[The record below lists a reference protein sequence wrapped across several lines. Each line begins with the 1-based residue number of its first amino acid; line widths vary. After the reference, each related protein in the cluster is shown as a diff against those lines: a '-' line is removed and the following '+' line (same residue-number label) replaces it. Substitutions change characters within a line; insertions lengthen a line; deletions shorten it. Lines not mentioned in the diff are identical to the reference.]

1 MGRLLPKDIR
11 GGLWNQMSV
20 FLCIP
25 SARPDGGTI
34 SEWRAM
40 GYRIAVYRDFG
51 QGIDADI
58 LIEGRPET
66 YPGYARATNGL
77 IAAALDM
84 DCGCDWCVI
93 GGDDISP
100 DPSHAPEEI
109 ARECSQHFHPWLNY
123 CCDACRHLGRP
134 WPTGQ
139 VENLHQRSCPCQYC
153 GRMCPTYPVKDG
165 AGSFGAMQPTGDSWG
180 EDELWAIRKYPA
192 GQRRYI
198 ERICGSA
205 WLGREFCERMYGG
218 KGPLWTGYTHMRV
231 DEELQ
236 EVAIKMGALWQR
248 PDLTQY
254 HHHAQRDRSKP
265 IPEFL
270 KRAYSP
276 EHWAESSALF
286 NQRKAAGFPGHEP
299 L

>member
-1 MGRLLPKDIR
+1 
-11 GGLWNQMSV
+11 MSV

-34 SEWRAM
+34 YEWRAM

-51 QGIDADI
+51 EGIDADI

-84 DCGCDWCVI
+84 DCECDWCVI

-100 DPSHAPEEI
+100 DPNHAPDEI
-109 ARECSQHFHPWLNY
+109 ASQCTAHF
-123 CCDACRHLGRP
+123 
-134 WPTGQ
+134 Q
-139 VENLHQRSCPCQYC
+139 S
-153 GRMCPTYPVKDG
+153 
-165 AGSFGAMQPTGDSWG
+165 SFGAMQPTGDSWG
-180 EDELWAIRKYPA
+180 EDELWSIHKYPL

-218 KGPLWTGYTHMRV
+218 KGPLWAGYTHMRV

-286 NQRKAAGFPGHEP
+286 NQRKSAGFPGHEP